1 MNIYEIYPNIY
12 DKYIPLSLLE
22 VSSRNY
28 IHWKKENLL
37 YKFTEKDVNSKEKRE
52 RILLNVY
59 DALWIFIIK
68 ELREFNVDFPTI
80 RAVKDIM
87 YANIEFNQE
96 LLDAT
101 SKEDFINSVLT
112 NIPEAHREVF
122 RPFMLDGSFINII
135 TDFID
140 EKNMFL
146 FKNIGSLLF
155 DVLAR
160 DISLSLL
167 VAKEN
172 DFVTTRFL
180 KIDPNSKLNSS
191 QVIETLVSNYV
202 TEQTF
207 LSIPISNLVWKIFE
221 SPKFEKYNLK
231 YQFFSENERVILD
244 ALHNDACKEIKVFKH
259 ESGDVTLNLV
269 FEDALRQDQAR
280 EVRKILGLNQ
290 YEKMELTYRN
300 DKHIVI
306 KNTKKQILKQQ

>member
-37 YKFTEKDVNSKEKRE
+37 YKFTAKDVNSKEKRE

-87 YANIEFNQE
+87 YANIEFNHA

-112 NIPEAHREVF
+112 NIPEAHREAF
-122 RPFMLDGSFINII
+122 RPYMLDGSFINII

-146 FKNIGSLLF
+146 FKNIGSLLL

-172 DFVTTRFL
+172 DFVSTRFL

-191 QVIETLVSNYV
+191 QAVDTLVTNYV

-244 ALHNDACKEIKVFKH
+244 ALNNDTCKEIKVFKH

-269 FEDALRQDQAR
+269 FEDALRQEQAR

>member
-80 RAVKDIM
+80 RAVKEIM

-112 NIPEAHREVF
+112 NIPETHREAF
-122 RPFMLDGSFINII
+122 RPYMLDGSFISII

-172 DFVTTRFL
+172 DFVSTRFI
-180 KIDPNSKLNSS
+180 KIDQNSKLNSS
-191 QVIETLVSNYV
+191 QAIDALVSNYV

-207 LSIPISNLVWKIFE
+207 LSIPISNLVCKIFE
-221 SPKFEKYNLK
+221 SPKFEKYNFK
-231 YQFFSENERVILD
+231 YQFFSENEQVVLD

-269 FEDALRQDQAR
+269 FEDALRQEQAR

-300 DKHIVI
+300 DKHIII
-306 KNTKKQILKQQ
+306 KNTKKQILKKQ

>member
-37 YKFTEKDVNSKEKRE
+37 YKFTAKDVNRKEKRE

-80 RAVKDIM
+80 RAVKDVM
-87 YANIEFNQE
+87 YANIEFNHA

-101 SKEDFINSVLT
+101 SKEDLINSVLM

-122 RPFMLDGSFINII
+122 RPYMLDGSFINII
-135 TDFID
+135 KDFID

-180 KIDPNSKLNSS
+180 KIDSNSKLNSS
-191 QVIETLVSNYV
+191 QVIDTLVSNYV

-244 ALHNDACKEIKVFKH
+244 ALHNNSCKEIKVFKH

-269 FEDALRQDQAR
+269 FEDALRQEQAR

>member
-12 DKYIPLSLLE
+12 DKYIPLSLLD

-37 YKFTEKDVNSKEKRE
+37 YKFTDKDVNRKEKRE

-68 ELREFNVDFPTI
+68 ELRGFNVDFPTI

-122 RPFMLDGSFINII
+122 RPYMLDGSFISII
-135 TDFID
+135 TDFMD

-167 VAKEN
+167 VVKEN
-172 DFVTTRFL
+172 DFVSTRFL

-191 QVIETLVSNYV
+191 QAIDTLVTNYV

-221 SPKFEKYNLK
+221 NPSFEKYNLK

-244 ALHNDACKEIKVFKH
+244 ALNNDACKEVKVFKH

-269 FEDALRQDQAR
+269 FEDALRQEQAR

>member
-1 MNIYEIYPNIY
+1 
-12 DKYIPLSLLE
+12 
-22 VSSRNY
+22 
-28 IHWKKENLL
+28 
-37 YKFTEKDVNSKEKRE
+37 
-52 RILLNVY
+52 
-59 DALWIFIIK
+59 
-68 ELREFNVDFPTI
+68 
-80 RAVKDIM
+80 M

-122 RPFMLDGSFINII
+122 RPYMLDGSFINII

-191 QVIETLVSNYV
+191 QAIDTLVSDYV

-221 SPKFEKYNLK
+221 NPSFEKYNLK
-231 YQFFSENERVILD
+231 YQFFSENERVVLD
-244 ALHNDACKEIKVFKH
+244 ALNNDACKEIKVFKH

-269 FEDALRQDQAR
+269 FEDALRQEQAR

>member
-122 RPFMLDGSFINII
+122 RPYMLDGSFISII
-135 TDFID
+135 TDFMD

-146 FKNIGSLLF
+146 FKNIGSILF

>member
-37 YKFTEKDVNSKEKRE
+37 YKFTAKDVNSKEKRE

-87 YANIEFNQE
+87 YANIEFNDA

-122 RPFMLDGSFINII
+122 RPYMLDGSFISII
-135 TDFID
+135 TDFMD

-146 FKNIGSLLF
+146 FKNIGSILF

>member
-37 YKFTEKDVNSKEKRE
+37 YKFTAKDVNSKEKRE

-122 RPFMLDGSFINII
+122 RPYMLDGSFISII
-135 TDFID
+135 TDFMD

-146 FKNIGSLLF
+146 FKNIGSILF

>member
-12 DKYIPLSLLE
+12 DKYIPLSLLD

-28 IHWKKENLL
+28 IHWKNENLL
-37 YKFTEKDVNSKEKRE
+37 YKFTAKDVNSKEKRE

-87 YANIEFNQE
+87 YANIEFNHE

-122 RPFMLDGSFINII
+122 RPFMLDGSFISII

-155 DVLAR
+155 DVLAVSYTHLR
-160 DISLSLL
+160 
-167 VAKEN
+167 AH
-172 DFVTTRFL
+172 
-180 KIDPNSKLNSS
+180 
-191 QVIETLVSNYV
+191 ET
-202 TEQTF
+202 
-207 LSIPISNLVWKIFE
+207 
-221 SPKFEKYNLK
+221 
-231 YQFFSENERVILD
+231 
-244 ALHNDACKEIKVFKH
+244 
-259 ESGDVTLNLV
+259 
-269 FEDALRQDQAR
+269 
-280 EVRKILGLNQ
+280 
-290 YEKMELTYRN
+290 EL
-300 DKHIVI
+300 
-306 KNTKKQILKQQ
+306 